1 MTAAVTHTNHSAT
14 NNKSGMDAA
23 SAAATATIASQDVG
37 LLFVR
42 EYYTFLNKKPLRL
55 HAFYNK
61 DSYFVR
67 GDEGET
73 VQTYHGQEVS
83 SQHSWLELTEWGID
97 TNWSLLIFSLVG
109 NPSKDWRTELWR
121 L

>member
-23 SAAATATIASQDVG
+23 NTAATATIASQDVG

-83 SQHSWLELTEWGID
+83 PPPPALKTHNEEQVLTGCF
-97 TNWSLLIFSLVG
+97 WSFQLIG
-109 NPSKDWRTELWR
+109 NPSKD
-121 L
+121 